1 MAVKVGFVS
10 LGCPKNL
17 INTEVML
24 AKLASEGFEIVAEDV
39 DADVI
44 VINTCAFIES
54 AKQEA
59 IDNILDVAWLKE
71 IYTLRG
77 IVVTGCLPER
87 YREQI
92 LEELPEVDCVL
103 GTGSTETSVKPCAVR
118 MQTSDSRG
126 SAISMPRRSAASVW
140 SPHRSILPICKS
152 PRAATTA
159 APIA

>member
-1 MAVKVGFVS
+1 MAIKVGFVS

-59 IDNILDVAWLKE
+59 IDNILDIAWLKE
-71 IYTLRG
+71 NGYLIRSG
-77 IVVTGCLPER
+77 SKKNGAWNVVKDL
-87 YREQI
+87 
-92 LEELPEVDCVL
+92 
-103 GTGSTETSVKPCAVR
+103 
-118 MQTSDSRG
+118 
-126 SAISMPRRSAASVW
+126 
-140 SPHRSILPICKS
+140 
-152 PRAATTA
+152 
-159 APIA
+159 